1 MKDIELNM
9 NVTMPVKC
17 LVIAMLSLMFLVTLI
32 PLWQVGARSNAAAF
46 PKASAEA
53 IDAEKEG
60 KALMAAVAAGL
71 PEDEGEFLMTA
82 SI

>member
-9 NVTMPVKC
+9 NVTMPIKC

-32 PLWQVGARSNAAAF
+32 PLWQIGAKSNAAAF
-46 PKASAEA
+46 PNARVEA

-60 KALMAAVAAGL
+60 KALIAAVAAGL
-71 PEDEGEFLMTA
+71 PEDEGEFFMTA
-82 SI
+82 SM